1 MWPRRNAL
9 WLCCAL
15 LIPAAAVSQK
25 PTDSQSELAAR
36 VGEVI
41 LAPQYRQG
49 RWGLL
54 VQDLATGQT
63 LIQHNA
69 DQSFIPASSIKL
81 YFCAAALAELGP
93 KHRFETPVFRRGEV
107 RDGILEGDLILRG
120 QGDPTLGG
128 RDTTQGTMAFT
139 DDDHT
144 YANATG
150 ALSTLTDTDPLA
162 GLNVLARQVAA
173 AGIREVHGDVLID
186 DRLFDLTRN
195 NGNGPD
201 WLSPIVV
208 NDNLVDLLVT
218 PGHEVG
224 AAANVQMRP
233 LTSLFAVRNEV
244 ITVGERE
251 PSRVQAALTG
261 HFVIRLRGQIAL
273 KSRGLLRNV
282 PVQDPGM
289 FARFLFV
296 EALSRAGVRL
306 VRTASVALLPSRTEY
321 ARLPRV
327 AVLTSLPLEELLKVT
342 LKTSSNVYA
351 NTLPLVV
358 AAKYGETTYAQGL
371 KRLERRLGA
380 LGVDLAGVSLA
391 TASGGTTKDRLT
403 PLSAVQVLRTL
414 HGRKEFA
421 GFFEALPVLGVDGT
435 LADVVAAGS
444 PARGKV
450 RAKTGTFF
458 QPATRDRGA
467 MLHCK
472 ALAGVTTTARGREL
486 AFAFFVNDVPLPP
499 GVDSTREARALGRL
513 CEILYLQAP

>member
-1 MWPRRNAL
+1 
-9 WLCCAL
+9 LCCAL
-15 LIPAAAVSQK
+15 IAPLEAVSQTR
-25 PTDSQSELAAR
+25 TDSQGELAAR

-41 LAPQYRQG
+41 LGPQYRQG
-49 RWGLL
+49 RWGLV
-54 VQDLATGQT
+54 VQDLVTSQT

-107 RDGILEGDLILRG
+107 RDGILEGDLILRA

-128 RDTTQGTMAFT
+128 RDTPGEIMAFT

-150 ALSTLTDTDPLA
+150 ASSTLTDTDPLS
-162 GLNVLARQVAA
+162 GLNILARQVAA
-173 AGIREVHGDVLID
+173 AGIREVHGDVLVD

-218 PGHEVG
+218 SGHEVG
-224 AAANVQMRP
+224 ASATVQMRP
-233 LTSLFAVRNEV
+233 VTTLFEVKNEV
-244 ITVGERE
+244 VTVAERE
-251 PSRVQAALTG
+251 PSRVQAASTG
-261 HFVIRLRGQIAL
+261 PFSIRLRGQLAL

-282 PVQDPGM
+282 PVQDPAM

-296 EALSRAGVRL
+296 EALGRAGVRL
-306 VRTASVALLPSRTEY
+306 VRTASIALLPSRTEY

-327 AVLTSLPLEELLKVT
+327 AVLTSLPLDELLTVT

-358 AAKYGETTYAQGL
+358 AAKYGETTYAEGL
-371 KRLERRLGA
+371 KRLERRLRA
-380 LGVDLAGVSLA
+380 LGVDLTGVSLA
-391 TASGGTTKDRLT
+391 TASGGTVKDRLT
-403 PLSAVQVLRTL
+403 PRSAVQVLRTL

-435 LADVVAAGS
+435 LADVVAADS
-444 PARGKV
+444 PAKGKV

-458 QPATRDRGA
+458 QPATRERSA
-467 MLHCK
+467 ILRCK
-472 ALAGVTTTARGREL
+472 ALAGVMTTARGREL

-513 CEILYLQAP
+513 CEIIYMQVP